1 MRPFAT
7 MGTRAIKHRWVT
19 LLAQILGTGV
29 LLTHAGIAAS
39 NPTPTIGRL
48 QRTTAACNTTATE
61 GSEHRCDR
69 IQLDRKTDSVLRVR
83 FIGPDSRKGI
93 TRMLTFVATDAG
105 KDLPITCRNGLCQLR
120 PTDWEGPVMS
130 AAEAFSNGL
139 GIAEGLPRAW
149 PAKGVCKINPAG
161 VECDAQLSNG
171 LTLRAEAKL

>member
-7 MGTRAIKHRWVT
+7 MGTRALNHRGVT
-19 LLAQILGTGV
+19 RTAQILATGV
-29 LLTHAGIAAS
+29 LLTHAGIGAS
-39 NPTPTIGRL
+39 SSTPTIGRL

-105 KDLPITCRNGLCQLR
+105 EDLPITCRNGLCQLR

>member
-1 MRPFAT
+1 MRPFTT
-7 MGTRAIKHRWVT
+7 MGTRAVNHRRVT
-19 LLAQILGTGV
+19 LTAQILATGV
-29 LLTHAGIAAS
+29 LLTHAGIGAS
-39 NPTPTIGRL
+39 STTPTIGRL

-61 GSEHRCDR
+61 GAEHRCDR

-93 TRMLTFVATDAG
+93 TRMLTFVTTDGG
-105 KDLPITCRNGLCQLR
+105 KELPITCRNGLCQLS
-120 PTDWEGPVMS
+120 TTAWEGPVMG

-161 VECDAQLSNG
+161 VECHAQLSNG

>member
-7 MGTRAIKHRWVT
+7 MGTRAVNHRWVT
-19 LLAQILGTGV
+19 RTAQILATGV
-29 LLTHAGIAAS
+29 LLTHAGIGAS
-39 NPTPTIGRL
+39 SSTPTIGRL

-61 GSEHRCDR
+61 GSEQRCDR

-105 KDLPITCRNGLCQLR
+105 KDLPITCRNGLCQLS
-120 PTDWEGPVMS
+120 TTAWEGPVMG

-149 PAKGVCKINPAG
+149 PAKGICKINSSG
-161 VECDAQLSNG
+161 VECHAQLSNG